1 MTLLDGATTSEEGD
15 GEYNC
20 TQSCHKDR
28 GAQEAMAEIGHIFKT
43 SQNKFGWLEQKR
55 NFSSLKLTDTTYVES
70 TLKNRDSVSRWTA
83 PPDQSGARGG
93 Q

>member
-1 MTLLDGATTSEEGD
+1 MTLLNGATTSEEGD

-28 GAQEAMAEIGHIFKT
+28 GAQEAMAEIGHLFKT
-43 SQNKFGWLEQKR
+43 SQNKFGWLEQKG
-55 NFSSLKLTDTTYVES
+55 NFSSLKLTDTTYVET
-70 TLKNRDSVSRWTA
+70 TLKSRDSASRWTA